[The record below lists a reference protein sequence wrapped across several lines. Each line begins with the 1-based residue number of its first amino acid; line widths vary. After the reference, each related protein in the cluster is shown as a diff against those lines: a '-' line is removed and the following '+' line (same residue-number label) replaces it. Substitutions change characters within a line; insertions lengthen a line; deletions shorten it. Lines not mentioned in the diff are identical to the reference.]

1 MVTVDDLLIHLSADL
16 ADLTH
21 LAADLADLTRPLAGE
36 VLFAQ
41 CDSGV
46 PMPTG

>member
-1 MVTVDDLLIHLSADL
+1 MVTVDDLLIHLSADQ
-16 ADLTH
+16 
-21 LAADLADLTRPLAGE
+21 ADLTRPLAGE

-41 CDSGV
+41 RDSGV